1 MESSSDQVCPV
12 CTLYLRPGIT
22 LHDHLFTHPKDQVIE
37 ALVRV
42 AASGSNALFSQPST
56 ATINTN
62 SQFTAITYRQF
73 QTLTTSGPD
82 SSIPMML
89 NPCLVTQSFNSP
101 ATSGVIRSSVPVV
114 SYPYYPP
121 DQQSTNSTPDHERI
135 ENNTQ
140 CSYTYSTQT
149 TQTTQTN
156 SPFVNSNNNFEEGE
170 CEAEPDVQEVEEI
183 SNENYEVSIV
193 PFVTDDHQ
201 NGERNS
207 SRESFPTNKLS
218 NIQDRSFLIEIESV
232 PSKEEENDD
241 IGRHSQEESRNLF
254 ENDEMEDIQ
263 ETDMVSFK
271 LISNDD
277 GNINKDQSSN
287 FVENSTLEE
296 DTEADNLMSPS
307 HNLGTVISNT
317 HRLMADYDNDDIE
330 YGEHNYTLSPGRN
343 VVSPVSDASNWSSG
357 SGIRVRRDLNN
368 VVEQNSSCVQYVQ
381 PDSNASEFVTSDP
394 YEGQETHLTN
404 LDDKVDYTGLVLNY
418 STNQQMTGI
427 SLEENKEEDSVHS
440 TTLNIHSDEMMPPR
454 GELSGQESLG
464 ATENS
469 VWEIQVS
476 YHVSL
481 VVLKI
486 ISISVFTMYNL
497 LINLHLINSQ
507 LNLWCSASKVLKSTF
522 FSHFWIVVHKIK

>member
-1 MESSSDQVCPV
+1 MEGSQDQICPV

-42 AASGSNALFSQPST
+42 AASGSSALFSPPST

-114 SYPYYPP
+114 SYPYYPT
-121 DQQSTNSTPDHERI
+121 DQQSTNSTPDNERV

-156 SPFVNSNNNFEEGE
+156 SPFVNNNNNFEEGE
-170 CEAEPDVQEVEEI
+170 CETEQDVQEIEEV

-193 PFVTDDHQ
+193 PFVSEDQQ
-201 NGERNS
+201 NSERNS
-207 SRESFPTNKLS
+207 SRGEYPPNELS
-218 NIQDRSFLIEIESV
+218 DIQDRSFLIEIESV

-241 IGRHSQEESRNLF
+241 IDHHSQEEAHSLF
-254 ENDEMEDIQ
+254 ENEEIEDIQ
-263 ETDMVSFK
+263 ETDIVSFK
-271 LISNDD
+271 LLDNTE
-277 GNINKDQSSN
+277 GNINKNQSN
-287 FVENSTLEE
+287 TFMENSSLEE
-296 DTEADNLMSPS
+296 EEVDNLMSPS

-317 HRLMADYDNDDIE
+317 HRLIADYDHDDID

-343 VVSPVSDASNWSSG
+343 VVSPVSDVSNWSAS

-368 VVEQNSSCVQYVQ
+368 VVDQNSSCVQYVQ
-381 PDSNASEFVTSDP
+381 PDCNASEFVTSDP
-394 YEGQETHLTN
+394 YEGEQVSETHLTN

-418 STNQQMTGI
+418 STNQQMAGLSI
-427 SLEENKEEDSVHS
+427 DENKEEDSVHS

-476 YHVSL
+476 YYFL
-481 VVLKI
+481 FI
-486 ISISVFTMYNL
+486 
-497 LINLHLINSQ
+497 
-507 LNLWCSASKVLKSTF
+507 A
-522 FSHFWIVVHKIK
+522 